1 MKTLIQL
8 FVFAVVA
15 AIVQLFLPWWSIA
28 VVGVAIGYAF
38 DNPPG
43 WAFLA
48 GLLAM
53 GLLWLTYAG
62 WLDVQND
69 SLLSGKVAQLFP
81 TGKVGILYVLTA
93 LVGGL
98 TGGFAAMTGAL
109 LQKAVRKS

>member
-8 FVFAVVA
+8 FAFAFCA
-15 AIVQLFLPWWSIA
+15 AIVQMFLPWWS
-28 VVGVAIGYAF
+28 VAIIGVIIGYVFGNA
-38 DNPPG
+38 PG

-48 GLLAM
+48 GLLAV

-62 WLDVQND
+62 WLDMQND

-81 TGKVGILYVLTA
+81 TGKVAILYLLTA

-98 TGGFAAMTGAL
+98 TGGLAAMTGSL
-109 LQKAVRKS
+109 LQRALKR